1 MCEALAPAKQSKPGA
16 FLQHCVSGSA
26 QVMFPWVLDWV
37 AESLRDVLK
46 FMAPRSQQ
54 RKAQQQNKWKE
65 RQGVLVM
72 WSQAFEKP
80 AHFDFVAGRYL
91 LYNLVKC

>member
-1 MCEALAPAKQSKPGA
+1 MCEALAPAKQSKPGV
-16 FLQHCVSGSA
+16 FLLHCVSGSA